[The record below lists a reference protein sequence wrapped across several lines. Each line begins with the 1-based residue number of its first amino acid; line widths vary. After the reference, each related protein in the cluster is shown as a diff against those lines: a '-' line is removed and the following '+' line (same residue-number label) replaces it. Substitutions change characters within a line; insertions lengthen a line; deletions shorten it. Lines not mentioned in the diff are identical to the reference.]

1 MEIKCDLLK
10 RQLSQLRKKFRKG
23 YVFNDTETPLYM
35 TKENDNNHMVN
46 STIFQYV
53 FFLFYQTIH
62 YKI

>member
-10 RQLSQLRKKFRKG
+10 QQLSQLRKKFRKG

-35 TKENDNNHMVN
+35 TN
-46 STIFQYV
+46 V

>member
-10 RQLSQLRKKFRKG
+10 QQLSQLRKKFRKG

-35 TKENDNNHMVN
+35 TKGNDNRMVN